1 MSVERVQR
9 KSGAVWRVRWRENGK
24 PRSRVM
30 GSKRDAELFEAD
42 ITRRKRLG
50 QLAQIDAGRQT
61 VAEFAREWWRIH
73 AEPNL
78 ATRTRETYAAVF
90 DKHILP
96 RVGGLKLREIT
107 PAVVAG
113 LSADMQA
120 AGVGPAAT
128 RKALMV
134 LQGIFS
140 CAVSWG
146 HVQSNPVVGVRKP
159 SAKRQRA
166 VTPPAPAVV
175 ERMRGELLA
184 AGQVRDATLLTVLAY
199 AGLRPQEALGLP
211 WNNVRGRTLL
221 IDRAQSDEGLKDTK
235 TGGTRSVR
243 LLAPLAADLAAWR
256 LASGPLVGEALVFPT
271 RDGELWRDHDWANWR
286 RRVFDP
292 LAATVGVS
300 GMRPYD
306 LRHAF
311 CSLLIGEG
319 MSVVEVARQAG
330 HAPTMTLATYAH
342 VIADLEGSERVTAEA
357 SIRAAREAEVSGKCP
372 PQATPWSGEVENP
385 SVLGMG
391 DPGLEPGTSSLSE
404 KRSNRLS

>member
-9 KSGAVWRVRWRENGK
+9 KSGTVWRVRWRENGQ

-61 VAEFAREWWRIH
+61 VAEFAREWWRVHVI
-73 AEPNL
+73 PNL
-78 ATRTRETYAAVF
+78 SPRTRETYAIVF
-90 DKHILP
+90 DKHLLP
-96 RVGGLKLREIT
+96 RVGDLPLRDVT

-120 AGVGPAAT
+120 AGVGPAAA
-128 RKALMV
+128 RKALTV

-140 CAVSWG
+140 CAVAWG

-166 VTPPAPAVV
+166 VVPPSVALV
-175 ERMRGELLA
+175 ERMRARLLA
-184 AGQVRDATLLTVLAY
+184 DRRQRDATLLVVLAY
-199 AGLRPQEALGLP
+199 AGLRPQEALALP
-211 WNNVRGRTLL
+211 WHNVRDRTLL
-221 IDRAQSDEGLKDTK
+221 IDRAQSDEGAKITK
-235 TGGTRSVR
+235 TGRTRSVR

-256 LASGPLVGEALVFPT
+256 LASERSDDDDLVFPT
-271 RDGELWRDHDWANWR
+271 AGAELWRDHDWRNWR

-292 LAATVGVS
+292 LAANVGAP

-311 CSLLIGEG
+311 CSLLIAEG
-319 MSVVEVARQAG
+319 LSVVEVARQAG
-330 HAPTMTLATYAH
+330 HAPTMTLDTYAH
-342 VIADLEGSERVTAEA
+342 VMADHDGADRRPAEA
-357 SIRAAREAEVSGKCP
+357 AIRAAREAEVSGKCP
-372 PQATPWSGEVENP
+372 PTAPDRSPLRENP
-385 SVLGMG
+385 SVSGE
-391 DPGLEPGTSSLSE
+391 PSIGLEPMTPSLPWKCST
-404 KRSNRLS
+404 N